1 MWHAIRGEDGRG
13 PRTALTQCVRDFF
26 STDKVEDVAIGIH
39 KGKIPDD
46 DLNGLAP
53 VLLRASAGGD
63 PVARGIVDHLAEE
76 ISNLALTAMRRL
88 DLTGLAVPVVLGGGV
103 ITARDRLLLA
113 GITERISAAAP
124 SARLRVI
131 DVPPV
136 VGAALLGLDHIQAA
150 PEAESRLRATYTM
163 RT

>member
-1 MWHAIRGEDGRG
+1 
-13 PRTALTQCVRDFF
+13 
-26 STDKVEDVAIGIH
+26 
-39 KGKIPDD
+39 
-46 DLNGLAP
+46 
-53 VLLRASAGGD
+53 
-63 PVARGIVDHLAEE
+63 
-76 ISNLALTAMRRL
+76 MRRL

>member
-13 PRTALTQCVRDFF
+13 PRTALTQSVRDLFDA
-26 STDKVEDVAIGIH
+26 DKVEDVAIGVH
-39 KGKIPDD
+39 KGKLASG

-53 VLLRASAGGD
+53 ILLRVSAAGD
-63 PVARGIVDHLAEE
+63 EVARGIVDHLAEE
-76 ISNLALTAMRRL
+76 ISILALTAMRRL
-88 DLTGLAVPVVLGGGV
+88 GLTALATPVILGGGV
-103 ITARDRLLLA
+103 ITARDPHLLA
-113 GITERISAAAP
+113 GVTERVAASAPRAGC
-124 SARLRVI
+124 RVI